1 MNQHDPSD
9 SDIECL
15 AETECLASG
24 WQFEDVFRYQ
34 YRITSA
40 DQKKSRLSETWALV
54 NFSGLH
60 IEHCPSLPITRIT
73 DRAGEIIAVV
83 LGVGITAGSACLGL
97 TATVDG
103 GDQALERWIESLSGR
118 FVAVAVFGSER
129 RLYLDPA
136 GNLSAVFNAGAG
148 ILASSVP
155 LAITG
160 PLLPHSTI
168 DKGLVLQ
175 GKSRLLFGET
185 SDRRVTRARPNHYVK
200 IDDFSSVRHWPRSD
214 TAFADLDQD
223 RRARFMEIN
232 DRLARNIAAL
242 VNRFDCALPVTA
254 GMDSRI
260 ILAAAFPLLD
270 RIKEFYCYHLNR
282 STRVDAVG
290 AVRLAE
296 QLAIPIRIISRRSPW
311 VQNSLPSTFDDE
323 EYQRMVLRT
332 GWCFKM
338 RRDWARFVALTPRV
352 DVVLRGTG
360 LEMTRA
366 NKWTDANV
374 KQPCNAKSGLRAL
387 TGLRA
392 GKKRDSKAE
401 KRYQHLLAEYEN
413 WMDTLP
419 EPAHARLY
427 DLAHVELMLPS
438 GPVLEYSAYVE
449 HFTVNPFND
458 RRLYQLTAAIA
469 PRARMRG
476 SLVRKSIAANNPS
489 LLNVPF
495 HRQLAGEILQRAD
508 NDG

>member
-1 MNQHDPSD
+1 M
-9 SDIECL
+9 DIECL
-15 AETECLASG
+15 AKTECLANG

-40 DQKKSRLSETWALV
+40 DQKRPLLSDAWATV
-54 NFSGLH
+54 IFSGLR
-60 IEHCPSLPITRIT
+60 IEHCPSLPITCVT
-73 DRAGEIIAVV
+73 DKAGETIAVV
-83 LGVGITAGSACLGL
+83 LGIGITTAGTCLGA

-103 GDQALERWIESLSGR
+103 DGQALERWIEALSGR
-118 FVAVAVFGSER
+118 FVVVAAVGSER

-148 ILASSVP
+148 IVASSVP
-155 LAITG
+155 LAVSG
-160 PLLPHSTI
+160 PLLPHAEI
-168 DKGLVLQ
+168 DADMVLQ
-175 GKSRLLFGET
+175 GTSRLLFGET
-185 SDRRVTRARPNHYVK
+185 SDQRITRARPNHYVT
-200 IDDFSSVRHWPRSD
+200 IGDFSSVRHWPRDD

-223 RRARFMEIN
+223 RRDLFSEIN
-232 DRLARNIAAL
+232 ERLAHNIAAL
-242 VNRFDCALPVTA
+242 VDRFNCALPVTA

-260 ILAAAFPLLD
+260 ILAAAYPLLD
-270 RIKEFYCYHLNR
+270 RIREFYCYHLNR
-282 STRVDAVG
+282 ATQVDAVG

-296 QLAIPIRIISRRSPW
+296 QLAIPMRIISRRSPW
-311 VQNSLPSTFDDE
+311 VQNSLPPSFEDE

-352 DVVLRGTG
+352 DVTLRGTG

-374 KQPCNAKSGLRAL
+374 KQPCDAKNGLRAL
-387 TGLRA
+387 AGLRA
-392 GKKRDSKAE
+392 DKKRDAKAE
-401 KRYQHLLAEYEN
+401 KRYQHLLAEYQN

-438 GPVLEYSAYVE
+438 GPVLEYSTYVD

-458 RRLYQLTAAIA
+458 RRLYQVTAGIA

-476 SLVRKSIAANNPS
+476 SLVRKIIAASNPS

-495 HRQLAGEILQRAD
+495 HRQLAGDLLSRAETD
-508 NDG
+508 R